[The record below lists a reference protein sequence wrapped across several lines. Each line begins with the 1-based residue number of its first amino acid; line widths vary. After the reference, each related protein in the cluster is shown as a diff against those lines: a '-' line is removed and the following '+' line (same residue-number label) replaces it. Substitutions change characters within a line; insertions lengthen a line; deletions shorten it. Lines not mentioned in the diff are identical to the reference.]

1 MTGGPAAHPATE
13 KHQRL
18 VRSRVGPR
26 RRFRSGLLVLALLA
40 VFAGC
45 RQEPVEPALPV
56 DEDAPITTDRER
68 YTSEDFG
75 NYVTYT
81 IEVSYTNTTD
91 ESIYLLPCSGT
102 PPPPAR
108 QLERFDGGQWQFNYR
123 PFCRTGPGP
132 VPATEVEPNEGFTA
146 DLILDIYTT
155 RTPENYGY
163 PLLGTDIM
171 TGVNRF
177 VFDIVASVDENGVAN
192 GDLLPLEQRVS
203 NAFEL
208 RAP

>member
-1 MTGGPAAHPATE
+1 M
-13 KHQRL
+13 
-18 VRSRVGPR
+18 SR
-26 RRFRSGLLVLALLA
+26 RRYSLFTTLVVL
-40 VFAGC
+40 VFTLGAC
-45 RQEPVEPALPV
+45 RQEAVVPALPV
-56 DEDAPITTDRER
+56 DADAPITTDRER
-68 YTSEDFG
+68 YTPEDFG

-91 ESIYLLPCSGT
+91 ESVYLVPCSGT

-208 RAP
+208 RVP